1 MNFSRSFYLSF
12 ILLLVFSTL
21 LALAGIRGFLKLAPS
36 IEQIN
41 KHNTQSLY
49 IAESM
54 MSALTVNK
62 DIKSFEEALAKGKT
76 NVTEKGEA
84 EVINKIEKGYKS
96 AFKNNAGYKE
106 TTVNN
111 IIELSRINR
120 VGMQNAALRA
130 KKLSSAGA
138 WVIGFL
144 TLITWVL
151 GLILIKTVT
160 TNLIKPLA
168 ELIDVLES
176 YFKGN
181 KLRRCPKLA
190 PNHDFQRIYDAI
202 NSLLDKQS

>member
-84 EVINKIEKGYKS
+84 EVINNKS

-151 GLILIKTVT
+151 GLILIKTLT

>member
-1 MNFSRSFYLSF
+1 MNFSKSFYLSF

-21 LALAGIRGFLKLAPS
+21 LAAAGIRGFLRLAPS

-62 DIKSFEEALAKGKT
+62 DIKSFEEALTKGK
-76 NVTEKGEA
+76 TEKGEA
-84 EVINKIEKGYKS
+84 EVINKIEKSYKS

-144 TLITWVL
+144 TLITWGL
-151 GLILIKTVT
+151 GLILIKTLT

>member
-62 DIKSFEEALAKGKT
+62 DIKSFEEALANGKT

-130 KKLSSAGA
+130 K
-138 WVIGFL
+138 
-144 TLITWVL
+144 
-151 GLILIKTVT
+151 
-160 TNLIKPLA
+160 N
-168 ELIDVLES
+168 
-176 YFKGN
+176 
-181 KLRRCPKLA
+181 
-190 PNHDFQRIYDAI
+190 
-202 NSLLDKQS
+202 

>member
-1 MNFSRSFYLSF
+1 MNFSKSFYLSF

-21 LALAGIRGFLKLAPS
+21 LAAAGIRGFLRLAPS

-62 DIKSFEEALAKGKT
+62 DIKSFEEALTKGKT

-84 EVINKIEKGYKS
+84 EVINKIEKSYKS
-96 AFKNNAGYKE
+96 AAGYKE

-144 TLITWVL
+144 TLITWGL
-151 GLILIKTVT
+151 GLILIKTLT

>member
-151 GLILIKTVT
+151 GLILIKTLT
-160 TNLIKPLA
+160 TNLI
-168 ELIDVLES
+168 
-176 YFKGN
+176 
-181 KLRRCPKLA
+181 
-190 PNHDFQRIYDAI
+190 
-202 NSLLDKQS
+202 

>member
-151 GLILIKTVT
+151 GLILIKTLT
-160 TNLIKPLA
+160 TN
-168 ELIDVLES
+168 LIDVLES